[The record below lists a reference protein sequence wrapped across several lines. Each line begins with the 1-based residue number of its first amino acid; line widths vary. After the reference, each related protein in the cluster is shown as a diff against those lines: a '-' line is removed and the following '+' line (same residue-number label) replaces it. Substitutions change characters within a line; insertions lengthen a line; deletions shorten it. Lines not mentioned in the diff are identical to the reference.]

1 MESRTTRGLRREEPK
16 VGGAQSRRSP
26 EAEGRG
32 GDWGYWVKQTPTV
45 RGRDLCPLS
54 QRAPRCW
61 VSRTVFSFSESDL
74 TRMLEWSK

>member
-1 MESRTTRGLRREEPK
+1 MEPRTTRGLRREEPK
-16 VGGAQSRRSP
+16 VGEAQSRRSP
-26 EAEGRG
+26 EAEGR

-61 VSRTVFSFSESDL
+61 VSRTLFSFRESAL
-74 TRMLEWSK
+74 TRMLERSK